1 MATAPGGVHIQ
12 HTVSRSTVQQLNYWP
27 TTNNSRRKQSTHPPP
42 LPPQPR
48 PSPLWTETMLDT
60 VLFQC
65 RAPAISSPFGCTL
78 HSGYFITVFL
88 PPTVEKTD
96 GCWSPQL
103 PFKIQS
109 VAFLKRVQFLKAF
122 TQQFQ
127 HKEGESSRP
136 PHEQKPLIWTSKTF
150 NVRKKNCQV
159 RAKQQ
164 PNSAVHMKNKT
175 QNQLTLR
182 QSLNTIFRLDPDFFS
197 VWQLCHWSGI
207 KNPALFSFCNK
218 TYSTS

>member
-12 HTVSRSTVQQLNYWP
+12 HTVSITDQRP
-27 TTNNSRRKQSTHPPP
+27 TTAAEENNQPPP
-42 LPPQPR
+42 PPPTQPR

-65 RAPAISSPFGCTL
+65 RAPAVSSPSFGCTL

-136 PHEQKPLIWTSKTF
+136 PHERKPLIWTSKTF
-150 NVRKKNCQV
+150 NVRKKNGQV

-164 PNSAVHMKNKT
+164 SNPAVHMKNKT

-182 QSLNTIFRLDPDFFS
+182 QSLNTILRLDPDFFQFDSCAIGQGFKKSCS
-197 VWQLCHWSGI
+197 V
-207 KNPALFSFCNK
+207 
-218 TYSTS
+218 